1 MSLKPSLIAAEA
13 APTAVA
19 AAHGPVAEMALPL
32 IGEVQPGTPGQP
44 SIDASRANGA
54 VRHKPAFKSKAGQI
68 AAVRIR
74 VATPA
79 DAEACGRI
87 VYEAFQG
94 VAGRHGFSPDFPD
107 VETATQL
114 AQSFIAHPSIFG
126 VVAEED
132 GRVVGSNFLAEGDA
146 IRGVGPI
153 TVDPRRQGGGV
164 GRRLMAAVL
173 ERGAGAAGIRLL
185 QDAFNMPSLS
195 LYASLGF
202 EVREPVLVMTGRP
215 VSKPG
220 PRTTVRRL
228 TEQDLGA
235 CNALCAR
242 IHGFSRASELADA
255 MRLLAPVVSE
265 RDGRVT
271 GYLTAPTFWLAN
283 HGVAETEDDMKALIL
298 GAGAANA
305 QPLSFLLPIRQA
317 SLFRWCLSEGL
328 KAAKPMTLMTIGEYR
343 TPEGSYLPS
352 VFY

>member
-1 MSLKPSLIAAEA
+1 MSLKPSLIATEA

-317 SLFRWCLSEGL
+317 SLFRWCLSDSL

>member
-1 MSLKPSLIAAEA
+1 MSLNI
-13 APTAVA
+13 T
-19 AAHGPVAEMALPL
+19 
-32 IGEVQPGTPGQP
+32 T
-44 SIDASRANGA
+44 GA
-54 VRHKPAFKSKAGQI
+54 VHPEAPI
-68 AAVRIR
+68 ALASSRETDREAVRIR

-87 VYEAFQG
+87 IYEAFRG
-94 VAGRHGFSPDFPD
+94 VAERHGFATDWPTI
-107 VETATQL
+107 EAATQL
-114 AQSFIAHPSIFG
+114 AQSFIAHPAIFG

-153 TVDPRRQGGGV
+153 TIDTRWQGGGV
-164 GRRLMAAVL
+164 GRRLMAAVI
-173 ERGAGAAGIRLL
+173 ERANGAAGIRLL
-185 QDAFNMPSLS
+185 QDAFNMRSVS

-215 VSKPG
+215 MSKPASG
-220 PRTTVRRL
+220 KSVRRL
-228 TEQDLGA
+228 AEPDLDA

-242 IHGFSRASELADA
+242 LHGFSRASELADA
-255 MRLLAPVVSE
+255 VRLLAPVLVE

-283 HGVAETEDDMKALIL
+283 HGVAETEDDMRALIL

-305 QPLSFLLPIRQA
+305 EPLSFLLPTRQA
-317 SLFRWCLSEGL
+317 SLFRWCLGEGL
-328 KAAKPMTLMTIGEYR
+328 RAAKPMTLMTIGEYR
-343 TPEGSYLPS
+343 TPNGSYIPS

>member
-1 MSLKPSLIAAEA
+1 MSLKPSLIATEA

-343 TPEGSYLPS
+343 TPEGSFIPS